1 MQHMVEYYNLRW
13 SELVGNGKGPGVS
26 AVHPLD
32 YAEGRRVCNGRT
44 DAEVESIVDAYLSL
58 PDPKLRE
65 QGYPFRW
72 LYTRLA
78 QVLAAG
84 AAPPKRNDEDWND

>member
-1 MQHMVEYYNLRW
+1 VQHMVEYYNLRW
-13 SELVGNGKGPGVS
+13 SELVGNGKSPGVS
-26 AVHPLD
+26 ANHHLD

-44 DAEVESIVDAYLSL
+44 DAEVESIVDAYLTL

-84 AAPPKRNDEDWND
+84 QQNQMRPFEEE